1 MISKKQF
8 EKELDIIISN
18 AVREDVGGGDYS
30 SLACIPEDTIGK
42 AKLLVKED
50 GIIAGVE
57 FAKRIFNYVD
67 VTLKVETLINDGE
80 KVKYGDIVF
89 YVSGSSQ
96 SILKSER
103 LVLNVMQRM
112 SAIATKTKEFAV
124 RDYIN
129 ANFEGFQH
137 DKIMTTSH
145 CDCSIKRRIDHRY
158 LINNTLLVVE
168 TDENQ
173 HRSYDAMDEEIR
185 YDDLYMAFSGKWI
198 YIRFNPD
205 KYISNKG
212 IRKNPTIASRLPIL
226 KEEIERQISRIKN
239 NENTELLERIYMYYD
254 KYD

>member
-1 MISKKQF
+1 MCIRDSDNGACPFDSRGNPKYNGYCSECF
-8 EKELDIIISN
+8 RYNFPLDPLTFQIRS
-18 AVREDVGGGDYS
+18 
-30 SLACIPEDTIGK
+30 
-42 AKLLVKED
+42 
-50 GIIAGVE
+50 
-57 FAKRIFNYVD
+57 
-67 VTLKVETLINDGE
+67 
-80 KVKYGDIVF
+80 
-89 YVSGSSQ
+89 
-96 SILKSER
+96 
-103 LVLNVMQRM
+103 
-112 SAIATKTKEFAV
+112 KTKEIAV

-173 HRSYDAMDEEIR
+173 HISYDAMDEEIR

-226 KEEIERQISRIKN
+226 KEEIQKQLSRIKN